1 MDDELIVN
9 GKFIF
14 LPSNLS
20 ISTVILLVKLWFV
33 YRLDMQKHTWKT
45 QTIPQWQNEGGFK
58 IWIILIK
65 QVLYTLPCQYNN
77 LILFKNVG
85 LKFFFYLQQYCGQE
99 VTSAT
104 FYPWKTLY
112 GIAYDIIRHI
122 FYSVLFSINTY
133 TQHIQQWTN
142 KSGLPIKHSIIL
154 MWNSFYSRA

>member
-85 LKFFFYLQQYCGQE
+85 LKVFFLPSAIPRTGGYFRSILSMKDFIWYSLRYNKAYL
-99 VTSAT
+99 
-104 FYPWKTLY
+104 
-112 GIAYDIIRHI
+112 
-122 FYSVLFSINTY
+122 LF
-133 TQHIQQWTN
+133 
-142 KSGLPIKHSIIL
+142 GIIL
-154 MWNSFYSRA
+154 NTHSTYSSEQINLVYLLSIV